1 MIKDVVKVIRDDHR
15 DVNHSFA
22 DVIDE
27 RKTKE
32 KVNTIEKEIRTK
44 ENFFILIIMNK
55 FYTFYCIFIF

>member
-1 MIKDVVKVIRDDHR
+1 MEFTITCNTKDVVKVIRDDEAGHR

-32 KVNTIEKEIRTK
+32 KVNTTQKEIK
-44 ENFFILIIMNK
+44 ENLEVK
-55 FYTFYCIFIF
+55 K